1 MIVLQ
6 RSLNP
11 TKSTLFSMSDVE
23 ATVDRILT
31 DVFPDE
37 DLDAYEKKEI
47 GELARRIK
55 SGDSIDKKYKYIA
68 LLINEWY
75 KDHD

>member
-1 MIVLQ
+1 
-6 RSLNP
+6 
-11 TKSTLFSMSDVE
+11 MSDVE
-23 ATVDRILT
+23 GAVDRILM

>member
-1 MIVLQ
+1 
-6 RSLNP
+6 
-11 TKSTLFSMSDVE
+11 MSDVE
-23 ATVDRILT
+23 AAVDRILT

-37 DLDAYEKKEI
+37 GLDAYEKKEI

-55 SGDSIDKKYKYIA
+55 SGDPIEKKYKYIA

-75 KDHD
+75 KYHD

>member
-23 ATVDRILT
+23 GAVDRILM

-75 KDHD
+75 KHHD

>member
-23 ATVDRILT
+23 GAVDRILM